1 MSILDTYLHGVEVIE
16 LNTGSQS
23 IKTVATSVIGVV
35 CTADDA
41 DSATFPLNTPVLI
54 TNPLAYL
61 EKAGKTGTL
70 KRTLNAIGS
79 IVKTPTVIVRVADSE
94 DSDNALSLPKRGAVL
109 TFAVGYA
116 DTPLT
121 NKGEFIVDTV
131 THEGAPDTLH
141 ITAQSADVV
150 GLAKERKERSFHDKT
165 IGEIVKLIATDL
177 KLKPVVSQAFAN
189 VKIAHKDQTNEGDL
203 NFLTR
208 LAEEFDAI
216 ATVKSERL
224 LFVERGKGLTASG
237 QAIPPFILTR
247 KSGDSHSF
255 TINEGENYKAVKAYW
270 HDKATGKRDFVIYD
284 ENSTVTKT
292 KNPTLKKKTKVKRD
306 KAGKPIKGKDGK
318 SVKETVYV
326 QGKGRQVTTI
336 KQSEP
341 ITSDSEQIYTLR
353 HEYASKQTAI
363 NAVKAK
369 FAKLKRGTASF
380 KLSLAQGEPDLIPEM
395 PVIVQG
401 FKPEIDSTEWLIVRV
416 TNKIDSGTGFTT
428 ELEME
433 LKG

>member
-1 MSILDTYLHGVEVIE
+1 MMFFTDNHRKPVYHVSVRPKDGEQKNITTLISSRLISLTHTDNRGFEADTLDISL
-16 LNTGSQS
+16 
-23 IKTVATSVIGVV
+23 
-35 CTADDA
+35 D
-41 DSATFPLNTPVLI
+41 
-54 TNPLAYL
+54 
-61 EKAGKTGTL
+61 
-70 KRTLNAIGS
+70 
-79 IVKTPTVIVRVADSE
+79 
-94 DSDNALSLPKRGAVL
+94 DSDNALSLPSRGAVL
-109 TFAVGYA
+109 TFAIGYA

-177 KLKPVVSQAFAN
+177 KLKPVVSEAFAN

-292 KNPTLKKKTKVKRD
+292 KKPTLKKKTKVKRD

-336 KQSEP
+336 QQSEP

-395 PVIVQG
+395 PVTVQG